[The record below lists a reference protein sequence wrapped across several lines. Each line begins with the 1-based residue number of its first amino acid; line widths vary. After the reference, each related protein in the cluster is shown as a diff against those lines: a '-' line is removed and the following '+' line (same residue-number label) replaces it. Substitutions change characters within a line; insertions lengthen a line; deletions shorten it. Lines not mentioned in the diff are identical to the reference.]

1 MNALQH
7 FEAFC
12 SVNGPQFY
20 GLPVND
26 TFIELVREEHQ
37 VAESIALTDD
47 TLVPFLA
54 GETVRCLL
62 NNKNRSFLLSLGY
75 FTCITSIFNR
85 AIMRIEV
92 TIAKTSPLPAGAID
106 ALAGELSRRI
116 QYAFPDNEGHVSV
129 RYAAANN
136 LSVIGAT
143 KEDKQRISEIL
154 QETWESAD
162 DWFVSE

>member
-1 MNALQH
+1 MTPWCHSSLGKRYA
-7 FEAFC
+7 
-12 SVNGPQFY
+12 GP
-20 GLPVND
+20 
-26 TFIELVREEHQ
+26 
-37 VAESIALTDD
+37 
-47 TLVPFLA
+47 
-54 GETVRCLL
+54 L

-75 FTCITSIFNR
+75 FTCINNQYIQQ
-85 AIMRIEV
+85 
-92 TIAKTSPLPAGAID
+92 GAID